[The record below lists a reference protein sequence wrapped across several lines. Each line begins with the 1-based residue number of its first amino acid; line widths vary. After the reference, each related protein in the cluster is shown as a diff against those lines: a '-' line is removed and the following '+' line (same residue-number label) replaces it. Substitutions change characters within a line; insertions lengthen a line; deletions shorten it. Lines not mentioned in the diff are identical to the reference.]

1 MTANSSAETGAKTP
15 QIAQRVLRDGEY
27 VVNHSVV
34 AEGGIP
40 VAVRLDLWQIADGR
54 IVAHWGDEE
63 PWALE
68 TANGQTQI
76 DGPTEINLTA
86 DTESTRKIATDA
98 VQTILVDGDASALDA
113 FLAGEDYVQHN
124 PRFAD
129 GVSGLLAAL
138 QALAAQGI
146 TMKYDQITHVVAEG
160 NFAYV
165 RSEGKFGDEP
175 FVFHDLFRVDAG
187 LCAEHW
193 DVITSRA

>member
-1 MTANSSAETGAKTP
+1 MIANSSADTGAETA
-15 QIAQRVLRDGEY
+15 QIVQRVLRDGEY

-34 AEGGIP
+34 AEGGVP
-40 VAVRLDLWQIADGR
+40 VAVRLDLWQLADGR

-63 PWALE
+63 PWALQ
-68 TANGQTQI
+68 TASGHTQI
-76 DGPTEINLTA
+76 DGPTEINPTA

-124 PRFAD
+124 RRFAD

-146 TMKYDQITHVVAEG
+146 AMKYDQITHVVAER

-175 FVFHDLFRVDAG
+175 SIFHDLFRVDAG

-193 DVITSRA
+193 DVIASRA